1 LPAASGSF
9 TIITHGPVSHEVH
22 GAGTPRSP
30 EMADDLKSAGNW
42 AKELAIPE
50 KKLKDALKA
59 AGLEPDGKKG
69 VCALYSKATI
79 AKAQKAIK

>member
-1 LPAASGSF
+1 
-9 TIITHGPVSHEVH
+9 
-22 GAGTPRSP
+22 
-30 EMADDLKSAGNW
+30 MADDLKSAGNW

-59 AGLEPDGKKG
+59 AKLEPDGKKG